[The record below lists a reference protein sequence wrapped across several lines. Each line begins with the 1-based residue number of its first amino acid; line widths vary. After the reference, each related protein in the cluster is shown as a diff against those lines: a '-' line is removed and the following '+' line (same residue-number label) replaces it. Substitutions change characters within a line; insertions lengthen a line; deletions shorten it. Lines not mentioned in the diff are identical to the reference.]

1 MKKYFMTAVCG
12 LLLITSCSSTSKKES
27 TGQYVDSSVITSK
40 VKSSFMKDKLIKS
53 FDINIVTFKEV
64 VQLSG
69 FVDNDKQKEKAYKLA
84 KNTAGVK
91 DVINNIEVKE

>member
-1 MKKYFMTAVCG
+1 MTAVCG